1 LVSANIGTKAILT
14 SVFYYFLKI
23 IITDC

>member
-1 LVSANIGTKAILT
+1 LVSANIGTKAILA

-23 IITDC
+23 IITYC